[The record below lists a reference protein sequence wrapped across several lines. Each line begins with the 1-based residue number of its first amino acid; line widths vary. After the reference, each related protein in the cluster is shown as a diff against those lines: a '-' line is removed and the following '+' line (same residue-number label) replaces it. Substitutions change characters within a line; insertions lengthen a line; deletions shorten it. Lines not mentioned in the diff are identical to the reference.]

1 MKGIPM
7 KIAVC
12 DKLSMMMA
20 GMCVDEMQMSVC
32 AGEIHII
39 PII

>member
-1 MKGIPM
+1 M

-12 DKLSMMMA
+12 DNFSMMMA
-20 GMCVDEMQMSVC
+20 GMCVDEMQMSVWD
-32 AGEIHII
+32 GEFHII